1 MGKLLS
7 MSAHTRL
14 YRRGAVYYHRAVVP
28 KDIAD
33 SYGKVEETFSLKT
46 KDLNEALRLVRIKA
60 VEVDRKFDDHRKS
73 TLQTSGPLQDSLTA
87 EQIKLSGDEYF
98 ASILEEDEENRLW
111 GFDEY
116 EVTPDG
122 KHWISDF
129 PAPPGLPSRKPP
141 NSGKQ

>member
-7 MSAHTRL
+7 MSAHSRL
-14 YRRGAVYYHRAVVP
+14 DRRGAVYYHRAAVP
-28 KDIAD
+28 KDIID

-87 EQIKLSGDEYF
+87 
-98 ASILEEDEENRLW
+98 
-111 GFDEY
+111 
-116 EVTPDG
+116 
-122 KHWISDF
+122 
-129 PAPPGLPSRKPP
+129 
-141 NSGKQ
+141 